1 MSTQSLEKPLDHSV
15 ISSNNDIGHELDKS
29 ETNNFPDGGTRAW
42 LVAAGSSMAFFCTL
56 GYTNSFGV
64 FQAYYKLHQLPDCT
78 EDQISWIGGIQA
90 FLIFATGVVGGPLF
104 DRFGAWTIRP
114 AAVLYVF
121 GIMMT
126 SLCTK
131 YWQFMLSQ
139 GIVTGLATGLIM
151 SPAMSAVPQWF
162 QKNRGAAMGAAV
174 AGSSLGGVIF
184 PIMLSNLLTKTNVG
198 FGWSVRIAGFITIPL
213 LTFTSLT
220 IRARLP
226 PRKTQ
231 FFLAEP
237 FKNPTYILLAGAMF
251 CGMIGM
257 LIPAFL
263 IPTYAISRGVDET
276 LASYLAA
283 VLNAASF
290 FGRVIPGIVGDK
302 IGRLN
307 IFAFAALS
315 TSIVTFCWPHAETQG
330 AIIVIALV
338 FGFCSGAIVS
348 GGSVAVSACTDEPK
362 KLGTYMGMGMALA
375 SFSALV
381 GPPVSGAMVSRYH
394 GFSEVSYFGGAMTM
408 LAAILCVLAKAFHP
422 AGALAKI

>member
-1 MSTQSLEKPLDHSV
+1 MSTHSVEKPLDHNVLAS
-15 ISSNNDIGHELDKS
+15 DHEIGQELEKS
-29 ETNNFPDGGTRAW
+29 DTNNFPDGGTRAW

-78 EDQISWIGGIQA
+78 EDQISWIGGVQA
-90 FLIFATGVVGGPLF
+90 FLIFATGLIGGPLF
-104 DRFGAWTIRP
+104 DRFGAWTLRP

-139 GIVTGLATGLIM
+139 GIATGLATGLIM

-162 QKNRGAAMGAAV
+162 QKKRGAAMGAAV
-174 AGSSLGGVIF
+174 AGSSIGGVIF

-198 FGWSVRIAGFITIPL
+198 FGWSVRIAGFITVPL
-213 LTFTSLT
+213 LAFTSLT

-237 FKNPTYILLAGAMF
+237 FKKPTYLLLCAAMF
-251 CGMIGM
+251 CGMVGM

-263 IPTYAISRGVDET
+263 IPTYAISKGVDET

-290 FGRVIPGIVGDK
+290 FGRVIPGVIGDK

-307 IFAFAALS
+307 IFALAAAS
-315 TSIVTFCWPHAETQG
+315 TCIVTFCWPYADSQG
-330 AIIVIALV
+330 AIIVLTLA

-348 GGSVAVSACTDEPK
+348 GGSVAVTVCTDEPK
-362 KLGTYMGMGMALA
+362 KLGTYMGMGMAMA
-375 SFSALV
+375 SFSALL
-381 GPPVSGAMVSRYH
+381 GPPVSGAMISRYH
-394 GFSEVSYFGGAMTM
+394 GFHEVSYFGGAMTL
-408 LAAILCVLAKAFHP
+408 LATVLCVLAKKFNP
-422 AGALAKI
+422 AGIMGKI